1 MIDIQNVSKV
11 YKTKDRVV
19 KGVDNV
25 SLTIEKGGI
34 FGIVGYSGAGKSS
47 LIRCLNLLEKPTE
60 GTILIDGVNLMK
72 LRGKSLRQARL
83 KIGMIFQHFYLISQK
98 TVYENIAFAL
108 RAAKTP
114 ESKISDR
121 VTELLDMVGLAAKRD
136 VYPAQLSGGQKQRVG
151 IARALANN
159 PSVLLCD
166 EATSA
171 LDPNTTLSILRLLKK
186 INTEL
191 QITIVLIT
199 HEMHV
204 VKEICDR
211 MAIMQDG
218 RVIEEGQVYTIF
230 SNPVEEL
237 TKEFISSVVSF
248 DVPEA
253 ILSKCTGRIV
263 KLMFKGNVAG
273 ESVISDTIKQF
284 NVHGNF
290 LHGSIEYIQEMP
302 LGTFLMELQGKNPDI
317 DRAIS
322 YMSSRDVY
330 VEVFNHGN

>member
-25 SLTIEKGGI
+25 SLTIEKGEI

-47 LIRCLNLLEKPTE
+47 LIRCLNLLEKPTQ
-60 GTILIDGVNLMK
+60 GKILIDGVNLMK

-121 VTELLDMVGLAAKRD
+121 VIELLDLVGLAAKRD

-218 RVIEEGQVYTIF
+218 RVIEEGQVYNIF

>member
-1 MIDIQNVSKV
+1 MIDIQNISKV

-25 SLTIEKGGI
+25 SLNIDKGEI

-330 VEVFNHGN
+330 VEVFNYGN